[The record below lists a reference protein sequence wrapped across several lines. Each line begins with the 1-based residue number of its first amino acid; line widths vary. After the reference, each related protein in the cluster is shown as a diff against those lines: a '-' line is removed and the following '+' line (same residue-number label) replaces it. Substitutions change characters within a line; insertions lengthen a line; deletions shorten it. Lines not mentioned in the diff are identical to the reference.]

1 MADAERLLEEVGA
14 VLHGHFLLSSGLHS
28 AIYVEKFQLVQR
40 PAITVELCRGLVQHF
55 LGDSV
60 STVAGPT
67 TGGAILSF
75 EFARQLDARSIFAEQ
90 SADGGREFRRGFM
103 IEPGERVLVVD
114 DVMTTGA
121 SVRHTVE
128 AVRALGGEVVGAGLL
143 VDRSGGRS
151 DVGTPVRAALTLDIP
166 AYEPDDCPE
175 CAAGA
180 PLTKRGTSRTRS
192 RSGA

>member
-1 MADAERLLEEVGA
+1 M
-14 VLHGHFLLSSGLHS
+14 
-28 AIYVEKFQLVQR
+28 
-40 PAITVELCRGLVQHF
+40 
-55 LGDSV
+55 
-60 STVAGPT
+60 AGPT

-90 SADGGREFRRGFM
+90 SADGGREFGAAM

-166 AYEPDDCPE
+166 AYEPDDCPV